1 MKKIIFTVLAG
12 AFFSVNAQTIQDAQR
27 EIDNENYFRAKQL
40 LRKLQ
45 TDPASDKNAVSF
57 YLGNAYLNDG
67 DADSAKLFYTAAF
80 NSESKNPIGYV
91 ANGKLALLNG
101 KKEDAK
107 QNFDR
112 ALQISK
118 FKNAEIQYQVGD
130 AYLTAPTKDFAEAVK
145 ALEEAVRLSPKST
158 NYFITLGDAYLQS
171 NEAGKALSKYETA
184 RDLDT
189 KSAVALI
196 KIARVNRNGRI
207 YPDAITAL
215 ESAIKVDANLALA
228 YKELGEVYYLSKQYD
243 KVGAM
248 FKKYME
254 LNSDDAAAKFQYIN
268 FLFSIKDYENTI
280 TETTKAL
287 QSEPNNAL
295 YLRVLA
301 ASNLELKR
309 YKDGYDA
316 VKRFWAIPDV
326 KAKAIDYVNSAKL
339 ASLTGDTTN
348 AILYF
353 TTALQNDSTN
363 CDLLGEYAK
372 ALYLAK
378 RYSDATA
385 YYNKKQESCGSL
397 SALDIFNVGR
407 AYYFNKEYANA
418 DTFFAQFITRTPSTP
433 DGYLWR
439 GKNLALMDDPT
450 NPKFIA
456 LPHYQQFVEKFAA
469 DPAKNK
475 RGLAESYLYIGS
487 YYAQNNDV
495 ATAKSYFNKMLELDP
510 ADAEALEMLK
520 LLK

>member
-12 AFFSVNAQTIQDAQR
+12 AFFTVNAQTIQDAQR

-45 TDPASDKNAVSF
+45 ADPASDKNAVSF
-57 YLGNAYLNDG
+57 YLGNAYLKDD
-67 DADSAKLFYTAAF
+67 DADSAKLFYANAF
-80 NSESKNPIGYV
+80 NADNKSPIGYV
-91 ANGKLALLNG
+91 ASGKLALLNN

-107 QNFDR
+107 LSFDR
-112 ALQISK
+112 ALQTSK
-118 FKNAEIQYQVGD
+118 FKNAEIQYQVGE
-130 AYLTAPTKDFAEAVK
+130 AYLSAPANDLPEAIK
-145 ALEEAVRLSPKST
+145 ALEESVRLSPKST
-158 NYFITLGDAYLQS
+158 NYFITLGDAYLLS
-171 NEAGKALSKYETA
+171 NEAGKALTKYETA

-268 FLFSIKDYENTI
+268 FLFSIKDYENAI
-280 TETTKAL
+280 TETNKAL
-287 QSEPNNAL
+287 QSEPNSAI

-309 YKDGYDA
+309 YKDGYEA
-316 VKRFWAIPDV
+316 VKRFSAIPDV

-339 ASLTGDTTN
+339 ASFTGDTTN

-363 CDLLGEYAK
+363 CDLLSEYAK

-378 RYSDATA
+378 RFPDAVA
-385 YYNKKQESCGSL
+385 YYNKKQANCGSL
-397 SALDIFNVGR
+397 TALDIFNVGR
-407 AYYFNKEYANA
+407 AYYFNKEYASA
-418 DTFFAQFITRTPSTP
+418 DTFFAQFIARTPTTP

-439 GKNLALMDDPT
+439 GKNLALLDDQT

-456 LPHYQQFVEKFAA
+456 LPYYQQFVEKFAA
-469 DPAKNK
+469 DPIKNK
-475 RGLAESYLYIGS
+475 SGLSESYLYIGS
-487 YYAQNNDV
+487 YYAQNNDI
-495 ATAKSYFNKMLELDP
+495 TNAKLYFNKMLELDP
-510 ADAEALEMLK
+510 TDADALEMLK
-520 LLK
+520 LIK